1 MKHYT
6 QNIRKKKYALILVKI
21 DNLNKKSFKNNKL
34 HIDLSINKLK
44 INSYVLNLIAFLN
57 DYFNISK
64 RSAPITGFILHF
76 IRSC

>member
-1 MKHYT
+1 MHLFYVT
-6 QNIRKKKYALILVKI
+6 I

-64 RSAPITGFILHF
+64 RNAPDNRVYFALY
-76 IRSC
+76 

>member
-1 MKHYT
+1 MHLFYVT
-6 QNIRKKKYALILVKI
+6 I

-64 RSAPITGFILHF
+64 RNALDNRVYFALY
-76 IRSC
+76 